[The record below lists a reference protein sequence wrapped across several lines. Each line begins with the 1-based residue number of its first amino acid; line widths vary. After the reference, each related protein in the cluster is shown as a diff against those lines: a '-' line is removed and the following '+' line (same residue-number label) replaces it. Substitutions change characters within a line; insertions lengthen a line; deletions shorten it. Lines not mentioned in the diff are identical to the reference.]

1 MKELTIWGIHGGK
14 TGDADSL
21 FLKKNL
27 IGVGWTK
34 IGDLS
39 KLKPD
44 RDAFKA
50 EVVTNQAS
58 FMANE
63 VSVVIKEASGMTACT
78 PKTIKKATFTSFAAS
93 TGQNATAFQSS
104 GMNFT
109 GILSFAA

>member
-1 MKELTIWGIHGGK
+1 MTNEAS
-14 TGDADSL
+14 DAI
-21 FLKKNL
+21 N
-27 IGVGWTK
+27 GVSDGTNETS
-34 IGDLS
+34 DE
-39 KLKPD
+39 
-44 RDAFKA
+44 AFEA
-50 EVVTNQAS
+50 SVVTNQAS

-63 VSVVIKEASGMTACT
+63 VSVAIKEASEMTACT